1 MEIHGA
7 DKIHCSR
14 SVMQRRNTSLF
25 FFFLFSIIFQLFFKG
40 LLLISCGG
48 LHTVWAIFQVLYFD
62 TSEKYRRNW
71 ERIGESNN
79 TNDTNRIT
87 QLLQHIAFDNFMGL
101 LFTVTI
107 WYVGAIIGS
116 FLAGWYLLP
125 SVQKKNI
132 YVSRC
137 LQFNP
142 LALPYK

>member
-1 MEIHGA
+1 MEIYGA
-7 DKIHCSR
+7 DKVHCSR
-14 SVMQRRNTSLF
+14 SVMKRRDPLF
-25 FFFLFSIIFQLFFKG
+25 LLVIFIFSQG

-62 TSEKYRRNW
+62 TSEKYRRKW
-71 ERIGESNN
+71 QRIGESNS
-79 TNDTNRIT
+79 TNDTSRIT
-87 QLLQHIAFDNFMGL
+87 ELLQHVAFENLMGL

-132 YVSRC
+132 YVSCRWQSN
-137 LQFNP
+137 LH
-142 LALPYK
+142 K

>member
-1 MEIHGA
+1 
-7 DKIHCSR
+7 
-14 SVMQRRNTSLF
+14 MQQVSGETKKCR
-25 FFFLFSIIFQLFFKG
+25 FSFSDNFHSFIG

-62 TSEKYRRNW
+62 TSEKYRHNW
-71 ERIGESNN
+71 QRIGEKNS
-79 TNDTNRIT
+79 TNDTSRISE
-87 QLLQHIAFDNFMGL
+87 LLQHLAFDDLMGL

-132 YVSRC
+132 YVSHSTS
-137 LQFNP
+137 LVAQQMNNSHFSGF
-142 LALPYK
+142 